1 VNGALQVKKHRIE
14 VLHGKLV
21 KVGNEDGVKAREVV
35 KLGHKVGEKRHECVI
50 RLELVA
56 LLVDDLFELS
66 RVKDVESGP

>member
-1 VNGALQVKKHRIE
+1 MKGALQVEEHRID

-21 KVGNEDGVKAREVV
+21 EVANEDGVKAREIV

-50 RLELVA
+50 RFELVA
-56 LLVDDLFELS
+56 LLVDDLFELC